1 MFKFIASAAIVS
13 LCVIASATSGA
24 AEAGLDAHAR
34 GQKTLDIITGGNSAG
49 ALATV
54 REMAPDLGDWITDF
68 AYGQVVSRPQL
79 ELKTRELATVAALTA
94 LGNAGP
100 QLRAHIKGALNAGAK
115 PEEVLEVVMQMAVYA
130 GFPAAL
136 NGVTAV
142 KDVFTERGIKPTSA
156 H

>member
-1 MFKFIASAAIVS
+1 MFKFIAAAAIGGLIVAANGAASAAD
-13 LCVIASATSGA
+13 
-24 AEAGLDAHAR
+24 AGLDAHAR
-34 GQKTLDIITGGNSAG
+34 GQKTLDTITGGNSAG

-54 REMAPDLGDWITDF
+54 REMAPELGDWITDF

-79 ELKTRELATVAALTA
+79 ELRTRELATVAALTA

-115 PEEVLEVVMQMAVYA
+115 PEEVLEVVLQMAVYA

-142 KDVFTERGIKPTSA
+142 KEVFTERGIKPAGA